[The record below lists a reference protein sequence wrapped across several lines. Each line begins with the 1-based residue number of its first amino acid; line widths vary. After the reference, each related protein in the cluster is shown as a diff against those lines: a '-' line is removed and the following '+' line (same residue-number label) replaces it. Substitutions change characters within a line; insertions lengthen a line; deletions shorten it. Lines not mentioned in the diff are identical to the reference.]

1 MPSGAENPHNFLL
14 PEDSKHIIF
23 GHVTD
28 GAKILEDYNMPQ
40 MVIDICKQH
49 HGTTLMRYFYIKAKE
64 RNPEV
69 TEEQFRYPGPKPQS
83 REAGI
88 VNIADSCEAAVR
100 AMDHPTSE
108 KSKVLSIIL
117 SKSVFPMVN

>member
-1 MPSGAENPHNFLL
+1 
-14 PEDSKHIIF
+14 
-23 GHVTD
+23 
-28 GAKILEDYNMPQ
+28 
-40 MVIDICKQH
+40 
-49 HGTTLMRYFYIKAKE
+49 MRYFYVKAKE

-117 SKSVFPMVN
+117 LKSVFPMDNWTTVD